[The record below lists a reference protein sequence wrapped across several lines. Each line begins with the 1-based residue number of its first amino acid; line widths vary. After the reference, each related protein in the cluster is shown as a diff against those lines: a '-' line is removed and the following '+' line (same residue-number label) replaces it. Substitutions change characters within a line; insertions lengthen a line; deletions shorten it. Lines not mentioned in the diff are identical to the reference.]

1 MGEPIDTF
9 GRPIPVEVNLR
20 RAERFMKYSEG
31 SNALIVYGSRMD
43 ETTAYHQVTVEV
55 LYEDIFGIM

>member
-20 RAERFMKYSEG
+20 RAERFMKYSAG

-43 ETTAYHQVTVEV
+43 ETTAY
-55 LYEDIFGIM
+55 Y